1 MAWLGNPRAFL
12 RIHDVV
18 KNPSLAGEAFTVVRS
33 EKRCMYRAS
42 DRVEQDAWVGK
53 IEAAA
58 ETLDLGTQARSH
70 AVDLFLSTLP
80 DEDRS
85 KRATM
90 AASLYVGAL
99 VAGEERSQTAVADAT
114 DVSRLTIQ
122 QRWKD
127 LIESFGLEAPDW

>member
-1 MAWLGNPRAFL
+1 
-12 RIHDVV
+12 
-18 KNPSLAGEAFTVVRS
+18 
-33 EKRCMYRAS
+33 MYRAS
-42 DRVEQDAWVGK
+42 DRVEQDEWLGE

-58 ETLDLGTQARSH
+58 ETLDLGTEARSH

-80 DEDRS
+80 EAERS
-85 KRATM
+85 KRAAM

-127 LIESFGLEAPDW
+127 LVEHVGLDAPDW

>member
-1 MAWLGNPRAFL
+1 
-12 RIHDVV
+12 
-18 KNPSLAGEAFTVVRS
+18 
-33 EKRCMYRAS
+33 MYRAS
-42 DRVEQDAWVGK
+42 DRVEQDAWLSE
-53 IEAAA
+53 IETAA

-90 AASLYVGAL
+90 AASVYVGAL
-99 VAGEERSQTAVADAT
+99 VAGEERSQSAVADAT

-127 LIESFGLEAPDW
+127 LLEHAGLEAPDW

>member
-1 MAWLGNPRAFL
+1 
-12 RIHDVV
+12 
-18 KNPSLAGEAFTVVRS
+18 
-33 EKRCMYRAS
+33 MYRAS
-42 DRVEQDAWVGK
+42 DRVEQETWLAE

-85 KRATM
+85 KRASM
-90 AASLYVGAL
+90 AASVYVGAL

-127 LIESFGLEAPDW
+127 LLESVGLEAPNW